1 MTDETTASTSLSPSS
16 VDADRRKAFDVLV
29 DSVSSLYEFASSRPT
44 ASEVRLEMKRRT
56 YGGFDPKKLGYR
68 RFRDF
73 LNDAETEGLIGIDH
87 LRQGDV
93 SLYLPTEAEGSSA
106 PVAIRQDLWNAF
118 VNWNT
123 SFSRYYDLEKEE
135 AVLVPRDPAPL
146 EPVRYVEFRQRLTR
160 NPDSFIEI
168 HPVSRETQIEWM
180 RDFSARVRSGELKE
194 LLNAALV
201 GPKAAKGFAA
211 VLRSIPEVQVEWH
224 RSLSNRVYGEILKW
238 KEAHERLASLEIE
251 STKAGDAVSVVSGSF
266 PHAERVSGDGPERGQ
281 AADVAHLLALQ
292 RSSKVPSLAV
302 GRKKDTVGDLRLRLH
317 LAIDRMPESELR
329 KISIPVGYLFEE

>member
-1 MTDETTASTSLSPSS
+1 M
-16 VDADRRKAFDVLV
+16 DADKRKAFDVLV

-56 YGGFDPKKLGYR
+56 YDGFDPKKLGYR

-106 PVAIRQDLWNAF
+106 PVVIRQDLWNAF

-146 EPVRYVEFRQRLTR
+146 EPVRYVEFRQRLTGK
-160 NPDSFIEI
+160 PDSFIEI
-168 HPVSRETQIEWM
+168 DPVSREKQVEWM
-180 RDFSARVRSGELKE
+180 RDFSSRVRISELKD
-194 LLNAALV
+194 LLSAALV

-211 VLRSIPEVQVEWH
+211 VLRSIPEAQTEWH
-224 RSLSNRVYGEILKW
+224 RSLSSRVYGEILRW
-238 KEAHERLASLEIE
+238 KESHERLASIEIE
-251 STKAGDAVSVVSGSF
+251 SSRTGDVVTLPSGGITN
-266 PHAERVSGDGPERGQ
+266 AERVSGDGPERGQ
-281 AADVAHLLALQ
+281 SADVGHFFTLQ
-292 RSSKVPSLAV
+292 RSGKVPPLAA
-302 GRKKDTVGDLRLRLH
+302 GRKKDTVGDLKLRLH

-329 KISIPVGYLFEE
+329 KISIPVGYLFED